1 MPNNPKPATPTP
13 PEPKP
18 PLEPFAAKSS
28 ADSADA
34 SPMTRKNPKR
44 SPHWREEKAER
55 ATWTLAILTGI
66 VAIFT
71 AALAIAAF
79 WTVREARRASS
90 EQLGVQ
96 TWLHVDPQFN
106 SKELKL
112 ARNKLAHQLDPYDP
126 GKRAEIDDDVL
137 EFFESVGALYDR
149 NFLNKE
155 LAASS
160 FSYWAIRWWEVAKA
174 YVADERRAEH
184 DEHVY
189 GDFEEFAKAMQKH
202 EPRLSNADVKEFLAE
217 EEALTTE

>member
-18 PLEPFAAKSS
+18 PPEPL
-28 ADSADA
+28 
-34 SPMTRKNPKR
+34 PPNPPPIPP
-44 SPHWREEKAER
+44 SHKAER
-55 ATWTLAILTGI
+55 ATWFLASFTGI

-96 TWLHVDPQFN
+96 TWLHVDPKFN

-112 ARNKLAHQLDPYDP
+112 ARKKLAHQLDPYDP

-137 EFFESVGALYDR
+137 EFFESVGALYNR
-149 NFLNKE
+149 NLLNKE

-160 FSYWAIRWWEVAKA
+160 FSYWAIHWWEVAKA

-184 DEHVY
+184 DESVY
-189 GDFEEFAKAMQKH
+189 GEFEAFAKAMQKH
-202 EPRLSNADVKEFLAE
+202 KPSLSDADLKRFLAAE
-217 EEALTTE
+217 KALEIQ

>member
-13 PEPKP
+13 LDPKP
-18 PLEPFAAKSS
+18 PPEPL
-28 ADSADA
+28 
-34 SPMTRKNPKR
+34 PPNP
-44 SPHWREEKAER
+44 PPIPPGHKAER
-55 ATWTLAILTGI
+55 ATWFLASFTGI

-79 WTVREARRASS
+79 STVREARRASS

-96 TWLHVDPQFN
+96 TWLYVDPKFN

-112 ARNKLAHQLDPYDP
+112 ARKKLAHQLDPYDP

-137 EFFESVGALYDR
+137 EFFESVGALYNR
-149 NFLNKE
+149 NLLNKE

-160 FSYWAIRWWEVAKA
+160 FSYWAIHWWEVAKA

-184 DEHVY
+184 DEDIY
-189 GDFEEFAKAMQKH
+189 GDFETFAKAMRKDETH
-202 EPRLSNADVKEFLAE
+202 LSHADLKGFLADE
-217 EEALTTE
+217 EGLESE